1 LPRGGQTVVTAT
13 ELPSVVNPDL
23 VVGVTPG
30 KAVAA

>member
-1 LPRGGQTVVTAT
+1 VTAT